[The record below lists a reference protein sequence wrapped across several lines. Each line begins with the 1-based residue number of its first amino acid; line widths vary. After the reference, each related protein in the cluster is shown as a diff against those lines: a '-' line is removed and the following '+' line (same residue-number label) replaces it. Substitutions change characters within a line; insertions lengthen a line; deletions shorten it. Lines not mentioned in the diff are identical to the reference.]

1 MLELAKFVGPR
12 SRRSREEAEAIVVV
26 AKRLS
31 IRSSRRYSP
40 SRSPFLAA
48 SRQTR
53 QEKKKRLL
61 LHDAAATVATTLLL
75 LRCRDSTTEVA
86 LQ

>member
-48 SRQTR
+48 SRQS

-61 LHDAAATVATTLLL
+61 LHDAAATVATTTLLL